1 MIKWK
6 EMEYKDKLTENKDR
20 ENIVEQEP
28 MNRYKQILN
37 LL

>member
-1 MIKWK
+1 
-6 EMEYKDKLTENKDR
+6 MEYKDKLTENKEG
-20 ENIVEQEP
+20 ENIEEQEP